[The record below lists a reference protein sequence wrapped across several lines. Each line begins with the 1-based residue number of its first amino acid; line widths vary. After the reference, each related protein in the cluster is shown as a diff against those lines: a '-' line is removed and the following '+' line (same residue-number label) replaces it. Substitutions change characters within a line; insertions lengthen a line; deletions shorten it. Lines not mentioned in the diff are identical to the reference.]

1 MLRPRDR
8 SCFRPVV
15 EKKSQMHL
23 NLFFFFYFGP
33 RSFLHTTGSNTSV
46 AVFGDCCH
54 GMSAVFAAFF
64 LVVALKATLKSLRN
78 FRFLFFFFFWAV
90 LNGVFFFKFFV
101 YVSFS
106 VAVVFLS
113 RRTTLCPLSVFP
125 FSVYSYLLVVFYNLP
140 MHVYRI

>member
-23 NLFFFFYFGP
+23 NLFLFFYFGP

-78 FRFLFFFFFWAV
+78 FRFLFFFS
-90 LNGVFFFKFFV
+90 GQYSTVFFFFFH
-101 YVSFS
+101 
-106 VAVVFLS
+106 FLFM
-113 RRTTLCPLSVFP
+113 CH
-125 FSVYSYLLVVFYNLP
+125 LV
-140 MHVYRI
+140 